1 MTKRLEQRA
10 AGILLHITSLPGP
23 HGIGDFGPDAYRFVD
38 WLASAKQTL
47 WQWLPTTPVGP
58 GDSPYQSPSAF
69 AGSPLMVA
77 LEPLV
82 ERGWLA
88 RVELPAEGF
97 PSARVDFRRVIPW
110 REQQLRR
117 AAQGFFAR
125 ATAHERTEFTAWCH
139 AQASWLDEYAL
150 FMALFNAH
158 GCKPWW
164 QWRAPLRH
172 RDARALAEAREQHA
186 GEIDFHR
193 FVQWCWDTQC
203 RALKAYAN
211 ARGIAIIGDIP
222 IYVADNS
229 ADVWSRPDLYE
240 LGSDGLPSVI
250 AGVPPD
256 PLGPDGQRWG
266 NPIYRWDRMAAEG
279 YAWWAERVKRVLAQ
293 ADVVRID
300 HFRGFAGY
308 WEIPASSPT
317 AKVGRWVEGPRLPLF
332 QAIEKQ
338 LGALPIIAEDLGLI
352 TPDVV
357 ALIEGCGFPRMKV
370 LTFGFGGD
378 GTHEFLPHNYAP
390 RTIVYTST
398 HDTDTARGW
407 WDHASEAER
416 HFAGAYLACDGTSF
430 HWAAI
435 RACMNSV
442 SHLAVFPLQDVL
454 GLPSTHRMNLPGTL
468 GPENWSWRFDGSML
482 GSEPARVLALM
493 SRTSGRDGTK
503 PRPAEPLD
511 GYLAPSPR
519 G

>member
-1 MTKRLEQRA
+1 MNLNQRA

-23 HGIGDFGPDAYRFVD
+23 HGIGDFGPDAFGFVD

-82 ERGWLA
+82 ERGWLDA
-88 RVELPAEGF
+88 IEPPSEGF
-97 PSARVDFRRVIPW
+97 STTRVDFPRVIPW
-110 REQQLRR
+110 RDGQLRR
-117 AAQGFFAR
+117 AGAGFFAR
-125 ATAHERTEFTAWCH
+125 AGVAERTAFTAWCK
-139 AQASWLDEYAL
+139 QASSWLDEYAL

-158 GCKPWW
+158 GQKPWW
-164 QWRAPLRH
+164 DWAEPLRR
-172 RDARALAEAREQHA
+172 RDKKALAAARKQHDS
-186 GEIDFHR
+186 EIDHWR

-211 ARGIAIIGDIP
+211 AKGIALIGDIP

-240 LGSDGLPSVI
+240 LGADGLPTVI

-256 PLGPDGQRWG
+256 DLGPEGQRWG
-266 NPIYRWDRMAAEG
+266 NPLYRWERMAAED
-279 YAWWAERVKRVLAQ
+279 YAWWAERVKRVLDQ

-317 AKVGRWVEGPRLPLF
+317 AKVGRWVQGPRLALF
-332 QAIEKQ
+332 KAIERQ

-357 ALIEGCGFPRMKV
+357 ELIDACGFPRMKV
-370 LTFGFGGD
+370 LCFGFGGD
-378 GTHEFLPHNYAP
+378 GTHEFLPHNYA
-390 RTIVYTST
+390 RNTIVYTTT

-407 WDHASEAER
+407 WDKATAAER
-416 HFAGAYLACDGTSF
+416 HFAGAYLACDGAGF
-430 HWAAI
+430 AWAAI

-442 SHLAVFPLQDVL
+442 SMLAVFPLQDVL
-454 GLPSTHRMNLPGTL
+454 GLPTLHRMNLPGTL
-468 GPENWSWRFDGSML
+468 GPANWSWRFEWPML
-482 GSEPARVLALM
+482 NDEHARVLALM
-493 SRTSGRDGTK
+493 AQTSGRDGTQPK
-503 PRPAEPLD
+503 LAAPLA
-511 GYLAPSPR
+511 GYLP

>member
-1 MTKRLEQRA
+1 MNLNQRDRRRS
-10 AGILLHITSLPGP
+10 GVLLHITSLPGP

-38 WLASAKQTL
+38 WLASARQTL

-82 ERGWLA
+82 ERGWLE
-88 RVELPAEGF
+88 RIELPAEGF
-97 PSARVDFRRVIPW
+97 SNTRVDFPRVIPW
-110 REQQLRR
+110 RDGQLRR
-117 AAQGFFAR
+117 AALGFFSHAD
-125 ATAHERTEFTAWCH
+125 ANERTAFTTWC
-139 AQASWLDEYAL
+139 QQEASWLDEYAL

-158 GCKPWW
+158 GMKPWW
-164 QWRAPLRH
+164 EWTQPLRQ
-172 RDARALAEAREQHA
+172 RDAKALAVARTQQA
-186 GEIDFHR
+186 PEIDYWR
-193 FVQWCWDTQC
+193 FVQWCWDEQC

-211 ARGIAIIGDIP
+211 GKGISLVGDIP

-240 LGSDGLPSVI
+240 LGEDGLPTVI

-256 PLGPDGQRWG
+256 ELGPDGQRWG
-266 NPIYRWDRMAAEG
+266 NPLYRWDRMKKEK

-293 ADVVRID
+293 SDIVRID

-317 AKVGRWVEGPRLPLF
+317 AKVGRWVTGPGLPLF
-332 QAIEKQ
+332 KAIEKQ
-338 LGALPIIAEDLGLI
+338 LGVLPIIAEDLGII

-357 ALIEGCGFPRMKV
+357 ELIEACGFPRMKV
-370 LTFGFGGD
+370 LIFGFGSD

-390 RTIVYTST
+390 KTIVCTST

-407 WDHASEAER
+407 WDNALETER
-416 HFAGAYLACDGTSF
+416 HFAGTYLACDASSF

-442 SHLAVFPLQDVL
+442 SQLAVFPLQDVL
-454 GLPSTHRMNLPGTL
+454 GLPTAHRMNLPGTL
-468 GPENWSWRFDGSML
+468 GPKNWSWRFEWPMVGDD
-482 GSEPARVLALM
+482 PARVLALM
-493 SRTSGRDGTK
+493 AHTSGRAG
-503 PRPAEPLD
+503 A
-511 GYLAPSPR
+511 
-519 G
+519 